1 MVYITDE
8 SGDFRSRSY
17 LGVVF
22 GCLLE
27 LAYQGLLHI
36 WHLERDFAGRE
47 LAISQVYALCLFPVN
62 FAGFLVNFGK
72 ELLLLAAAFFWA

>member
-47 LAISQVYALCLFPVN
+47 LAITQVLALYLFPVN
-62 FAGFLVNFGK
+62 FAEFWLILEK
-72 ELLLLAAAFFWA
+72 ELLLLAAASFGA